1 MNYRDLGR
9 RDARKA
15 LVSAVLEQDPSLISR
30 ILAERPDIVDARN
43 SHGHTALSEAVAI
56 GNVALV
62 RQLVKAGADPQQY
75 NHGGSSLIDAAA
87 YCGSTD
93 IAEFLR
99 DRGCVVTPHH
109 EASLGYDEAIRQRI
123 EQDPSVLHKSSPRGT
138 TLLHHAA
145 HGNHLDVCK
154 LLVSSGALV
163 DAFDRHGHTPLCHA
177 VERNAVGCARFLIQ
191 NGANVNQSAGH
202 FDGTVLHR
210 AIMLRFVD
218 LSLLLLECGSDPN
231 AQDFSGKSALHN
243 SVSSGKVEIV
253 QAVLQANVDTN
264 LRTKKTKL
272 QKGNETALDY
282 ARRLKKKR
290 IVSLLEQ
297 HLAMAS

>member
-1 MNYRDLGR
+1 MNYRNLGR

-15 LVSAVLEQDPSLISR
+15 LVSAVLEQDSALVSQ

-43 SHGHTALSEAVAI
+43 SHGHTALSEAVTI
-56 GNVALV
+56 GNLELV
-62 RQLVKAGADPQQY
+62 RKLVDAGADPQQC

-87 YCGSTD
+87 YCGSSE

-109 EASLGYDEAIRQRI
+109 EASLGYREAIGKRI
-123 EQDPSVLHKSSPRGT
+123 EQDPAVAYKTNPGGT

-145 HGNHLDVCK
+145 HGNHPAVCE
-154 LLVSSGALV
+154 LLVASGAGV
-163 DAFDRHGHTPLCHA
+163 DAYDRHGHTPLCYA
-177 VERNAVGCARFLIQ
+177 VERNSMNCARFLIQ
-191 NGANVNQSAGH
+191 NGANVSQSAGH
-202 FDGTVLHR
+202 FGGTVLHR

-218 LSLLLLECGSDPN
+218 LSLFLLESGSDPN
-231 AQDFSGKSALHN
+231 AQDFSGKSALHT

-253 QAVLQANVDTN
+253 QAVLRTDVDTN